1 MYKCAVYCVDG
12 YIKDRRGCTTC
23 KCRHDRKSSCRNNN
37 YNSLHQIKRLKR
49 QIIKMF

>member
-12 YIKDRRGCTTC
+12 YIKDKRGCTTC

-37 YNSLHQIKRLKR
+37 YNSLHQVKRLKR